1 MKRKQNLKSAFLLM
15 AAPALG
21 LFWAGGT
28 CSAGTAPSGLQLAEV
43 QAAASATKW
52 SAENSDETDET
63 QEAAKPLLELAK
75 QKKLASDLLGLTKTA
90 KTAQQ
95 LNAMIA
101 KCDTAAKAGL
111 NKKYF
116 AYVRSL
122 KAWAL
127 KRRGNNRYETAKQL
141 KAIDNRVQYDLAFK
155 QAMQDFDDS
164 IAIDTER
171 YRTYNSRGIAFVLN
185 EQYVEAIKDFTKA
198 VALKPDFIQ
207 GYFNRAEALSA
218 LNKHELA
225 IKDYTAVLR
234 LVPGDAQALTGR
246 GHANVARGDLETA
259 LPDYDAVIKAYP
271 DNAVAVVNR
280 GDYHSAAGNW
290 KGALAD
296 YAAAKKL
303 GESDLVDQRV
313 AWVLATASDATIR
326 DGEKALA
333 LIKPCVDRSSLPTPA
348 MLETLAAAQALTGDF
363 EAAKQN
369 QSKAIRLT
377 NAEVSA
383 DQASTEDS
391 PHQVRMALYEEEKA
405 YVQPDK

>member
-127 KRRGNNRYETAKQL
+127 KRRGSNRYETAKQL
-141 KAIDNRVQYDLAFK
+141 KAIDNRAQYGLAFK

-171 YRTYNSRGIAFVLN
+171 YRTFNSRGIAFILN
-185 EQYVEAIKDFTKA
+185 EQYVEAVKDFTKA
-198 VALKPDFIQ
+198 VALKPDFTQ

-225 IKDYTAVLR
+225 IKDYTTVLR
-234 LVPGDAQALTGR
+234 LAPDDAQALTGR
-246 GHANVARGDLETA
+246 GHANVARGDFEAA

-280 GDYHSAAGNW
+280 GDYHTAAGNW
-290 KGALAD
+290 KQALAD
-296 YAAAKKL
+296 YTAAKKL
-303 GESDLVDQRV
+303 GESDLVDQRT
-313 AWVLATASDATIR
+313 AWVLATASDDAIR
-326 DGEKALA
+326 DGEKAIA
-333 LIKPCVDRSSLPTPA
+333 LIKPCVDRSSTPTTA

-369 QSKAIRLT
+369 QGRVIQLT
-377 NAEVSA
+377 GAEVSA
-383 DQASTEDS
+383 KEDS

-405 YVQPDK
+405 YVQPVK